1 MTPLASTFLIPA
13 EDATWR
19 VWKDRATAPAEVVD
33 TPSHYDSRSRPVIVG
48 LPATACRTLSL
59 ILPQSDHSL
68 TQEMVVSQLERR
80 GIKGPNGGAPAF
92 RWHLLGNSGPH
103 AIVSVDVLAEPFPH
117 ELTASAAFNYTAA
130 LRLVQLPVAQLVV
143 IEEQGDLVLAANH
156 QGRLQHSHVFA
167 QRPADAAQV
176 AMEVTLTKLALEAQ
190 PGTSPITGITLVG
203 QWDDAFVAD
212 LRHHLGL
219 TVQEVERLNPSAK
232 LNTKG
237 WTELLPSSVATARVD
252 AAKRRTW
259 LRLALLGAFALAAI
273 IFLGI
278 TFLQKLQ
285 TEANELTASVAATK
299 APAAEIKF
307 TNDRWN
313 ALLPATDPKRYPL
326 VILNQVTALLPPS
339 GIVFREVEIKT
350 NETEVRGEAR
360 DAQTAFTLL
369 EDLKKHKQLGVLEWT
384 MPQPQIRDNKTA
396 TFRLQGKRKS

>member
-1 MTPLASTFLIPA
+1 M
-13 EDATWR
+13 
-19 VWKDRATAPAEVVD
+19 
-33 TPSHYDSRSRPVIVG
+33 
-48 LPATACRTLSL
+48 
-59 ILPQSDHSL
+59 
-68 TQEMVVSQLERR
+68 QEMVASQLERR
-80 GIKGPNGGAPAF
+80 GIKGPSGGIPAF

-103 AIVSVDVLAEPFPH
+103 AILSVDVLAEPFPQ
-117 ELTASAAFNYTAA
+117 ELTASAAVNYTAA

-190 PGTSPITGITLVG
+190 PGTSPITGVTLVG
-203 QWDDAFVAD
+203 QWDADFVAD
-212 LRHHLGL
+212 LRHQLGL
-219 TVQEVERLNPSAK
+219 TVQEVAGLTPSAK
-232 LNTKG
+232 LDTKG
-237 WTELLPSSVATARVD
+237 WTELLPSSVASARVD

-259 LRLALLGAFALAAI
+259 LRLALLGAVALAAM

-299 APAAEIKF
+299 APAAEIKL

-313 ALLPATDPKRYPL
+313 ALLPAIDPKRYPL
-326 VILNQVTALLPPS
+326 VILNQVTSLLPPS

-384 MPQPQIRDNKTA
+384 MPQPQIRESKTA